1 LWYSIAVTD
10 DRRRLMTQIIVEVGK
25 QRDGATFQLSP
36 RTRLLLGDLAPT
48 GLLAS
53 SVFLAFDTRKAFS
66 DPQAPWWEH
75 VVLLLTGLSSE
86 QLHRLGGFRFVDPA
100 DSEVLYEYHAA

>member
-1 LWYSIAVTD
+1 MA
-10 DRRRLMTQIIVEVGK
+10 QIIVEVGK
-25 QRDGATFQLSP
+25 QQDGATFQLSP
-36 RTRLLLGDLAPT
+36 RTKLQLRNLVSD

-53 SVFLAFDTRKAFS
+53 SVFLSFDTRRAFS
-66 DPQAPWWEH
+66 DPQAPWWEQ

-86 QLHRLGGFRFVDPA
+86 QLDRFGGFRFVDPA

>member
-1 LWYSIAVTD
+1 
-10 DRRRLMTQIIVEVGK
+10 MTQIIVEVGK

-36 RTRLLLGDLAPT
+36 RTRVQLRNLVPEGAP
-48 GLLAS
+48 AF
-53 SVFLAFDTRKAFS
+53 SVFLTFDTRKAFS

-75 VVLLLTGLSSE
+75 VVLLLTGLSAE
-86 QLHRLGGFRFVDPA
+86 QLRRLGGFRFVDPA

>member
-36 RTRLLLGDLAPT
+36 RTRLLLGDLAPN
-48 GLLAS
+48 GFLAS
-53 SVFLAFDTRKAFS
+53 SVFLAFDIRKAFS

-86 QLHRLGGFRFVDPA
+86 QLRRLGGFRFVDPS